1 MWLSVGVEYGWV
13 SEREREISLQ
23 HLLMF
28 IIIVIINHLNLI
40 LTNINKCYIIIV
52 HVIEYS

>member
-1 MWLSVGVEYGWV
+1 
-13 SEREREISLQ
+13 
-23 HLLMF
+23 MF

>member
-1 MWLSVGVEYGWV
+1 M

-28 IIIVIINHLNLI
+28 IINHLNLI
-40 LTNINKCYIIIV
+40 LTNIIKCYIIIV